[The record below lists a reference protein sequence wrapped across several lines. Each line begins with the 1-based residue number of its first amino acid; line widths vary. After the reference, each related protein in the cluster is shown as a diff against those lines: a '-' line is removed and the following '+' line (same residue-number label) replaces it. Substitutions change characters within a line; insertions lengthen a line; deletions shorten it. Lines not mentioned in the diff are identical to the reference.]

1 VSSLR
6 RLVVF
11 GDSFV
16 EGYYN
21 SKEEGRGLIRNNFV
35 HHLGE
40 LLGVE
45 VLSHGKN
52 GSSNLAIS
60 NQVMTH
66 IRNTDKE
73 TLQND
78 AFLVVF
84 SEWNRLTIRSML
96 HDSEHPNVLEGRTP
110 DHIHRSNNILWG
122 DAKYGY
128 KSYLDEAIQRAE
140 TENSYLA
147 VSHIC
152 QKMNIPYRMINSF
165 CYQSYL
171 DTVTIWENGQRLGR
185 KDWSMISPQGDPNW
199 IETDSLYNTLHDICA
214 ERWVKTGDKPPMVDY
229 LKHTKVTSDKKN
241 FMGCMH
247 PNEKG
252 HRLIA
257 ETLSPYITQILK
269 D

>member
-1 VSSLR
+1 MSGLR

-21 SKEEGRGLIRNNFV
+21 SKEEGRGYIKNTFV

-40 LLGVE
+40 LLGLE
-45 VLSHGKN
+45 VLSRGKTR
-52 GSSNLAIS
+52 SSNLAIS

-66 IRNTDKE
+66 IRNVDEESLK
-73 TLQND
+73 QD
-78 AFLVVF
+78 VFLVVF
-84 SEWNRLTIRSML
+84 SEWNRLTVRSML
-96 HDSEHPNVLEGRTP
+96 RDSEHPNVLEGAN
-110 DHIHRSNNILWG
+110 RSNDILRG
-122 DAKYGY
+122 DTKYSY

-147 VSHIC
+147 VSYVC
-152 QKMNIPYRMINSF
+152 QKMGIPYRMINSF

-171 DTVTIWENGQRLGR
+171 DTVTVWENGQRLGR
-185 KDWSMISPQGDPNW
+185 KDWSMISPEGDPNW
-199 IETDSLYNTLHDICA
+199 IESNSLYNTLHDICA
-214 ERWVKTGDKPPMVDY
+214 ERWLKTGDKPPMVDY
-229 LKHTKVTSDKKN
+229 LKHTKTTSNKKY
-241 FMGCMH
+241 FTGCMH

-252 HRLIA
+252 HRLVA